1 MNSGA
6 TPVGET
12 PSSFLLSRPATY
24 SDVARMFLGWKP
36 VVSTTL
42 KSDKAK
48 GEKGWDAFVNE
59 AVCAH
64 YGLDMAGKPTR

>member
-1 MNSGA
+1 
-6 TPVGET
+6 
-12 PSSFLLSRPATY
+12 
-24 SDVARMFLGWKP
+24 MFLGWKP